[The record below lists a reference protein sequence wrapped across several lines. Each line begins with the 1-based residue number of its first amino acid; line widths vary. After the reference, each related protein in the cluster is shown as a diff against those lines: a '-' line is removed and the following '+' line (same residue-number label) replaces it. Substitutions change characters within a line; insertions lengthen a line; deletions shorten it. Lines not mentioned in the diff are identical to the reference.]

1 MKSKKL
7 LIKFAL
13 PFLLGASSLNA
24 EADCNISHI
33 AGTWKVFGGSTSSSF
48 EGFSDGKLTFASN
61 GSLITGSSVLRLSD
75 GTVLN
80 ISSGQANVTKG
91 CRVTG
96 NIVTTI
102 GITLSLING
111 QMDINKSV
119 VMGVYER
126 SDGDQGLVNFV
137 RK

>member
-13 PFLLGASSLNA
+13 PFLLGASVTNA
-24 EADCNISHI
+24 EADCNITHI

-48 EGFSDGKLTFASN
+48 EGFSTGRLTFASN
-61 GSLITGSSVLRLSD
+61 GSLITGASVLRLSD

-80 ISSGQANVTKG
+80 LSSGQATVHKR

-96 NIVTTI
+96 NIATTI
-102 GITLSLING
+102 GITLTLIDG
-111 QMDINKSV
+111 QMDINKSTIA
-119 VMGVYER
+119 GVYER